1 MHARTHGGHVCCLLV
16 LDGGYNAKLL
26 EGVGYLLQLQGCA
39 ANLPGPRKIVDESVD
54 VTVVNTLAPSHCT
67 TAAGA
72 DASHPLRAAEE
83 EKLRRHS
90 DQSSRAG
97 HDYFT
102 AVFTSLGGIHGSFFT
117 DLVLPHFKEETARAK
132 AAGEDTWAITR
143 RKQRLLDRWS
153 VVVARYNA
161 VAIRAVGA
169 GFGRTRRDTGPHKAN
184 STSTHTLHDLS
195 SDDGDDVKENRPRN
209 GGGGR
214 LVRSRAAA
222 ASDTL

>member
-1 MHARTHGGHVCCLLV
+1 MVTLEELSKHTQLDTMITQPSRFCGTGG
-16 LDGGYNAKLL
+16 
-26 EGVGYLLQLQGCA
+26 
-39 ANLPGPRKIVDESVD
+39 VD

-102 AVFTSLGGIHGSFFT
+102 AVFTSLGGVHGSFFT

-169 GFGRTRRDTGPHKAN
+169 GFGRTRRDTGPHKAS
-184 STSTHTLHDLS
+184 STSTHTPHDLS

-214 LVRSRAAA
+214 LARSRAAA